1 MPTIKIT
8 RPIERIEKLGEM
20 NKFTGK
26 TTAKTMRGWI
36 EGRINKFLKQNNLE
50 MIFIFK
56 EILNAYNY
64 YHPETKLEVKVDSWK
79 GKSSIELIKS
89 IDRLTIIKYQRQN
102 KYAEPTKSITEV
114 TKEELN
120 ALIEVI
126 KRLSEDIETIE
137 TKYLS
142 MAYSRALDLGHSG
155 WKTGDKP
162 FFSDRKN
169 HNKFTLMLGALDKL
183 GFVEYINGKTKLL
196 NKKLDIQMIL

>member
-1 MPTIKIT
+1 MVEIIVKK
-8 RPIERIEKLGEM
+8 PIERIEKLGEM

-36 EGRINKFLKQNNLE
+36 QGRINKFISHNNTE
-50 MIFIFK
+50 MVFIFQ

-64 YHPETKLEVKVDSWK
+64 YHPETELEVKVDSWK

-89 IDRLTIIKYQRQN
+89 MDKLTIIKYQKKDKN
-102 KYAEPTKSITEV
+102 SEPKQIITEV
-114 TKEELN
+114 NKEELN

-126 KRLSEDIETIE
+126 KKLNEDMETIE

-142 MAYSRALDLGHSG
+142 MAYSRALNLGHSG
-155 WKTGDKP
+155 WRNGDKP
-162 FFSDRKN
+162 F
-169 HNKFTLMLGALDKL
+169 
-183 GFVEYINGKTKLL
+183 TKLL

>member
-1 MPTIKIT
+1 MVEIKVNK
-8 RPIERIEKLGEM
+8 PIERIEKLGEM

-36 EGRINKFLKQNNLE
+36 QGRINKFLNQDNLE
-50 MIFIFK
+50 MVFVFK

-64 YHPETKLEVKVDSWK
+64 YHPETEMNVKVDSWK

-89 IDRLTIIKYQRQN
+89 MDKLTIIKYQR
-102 KYAEPTKSITEV
+102 KDKHSEPTQMITEV

-126 KRLSEDIETIE
+126 KKLSKDMEVIE
-137 TKYLS
+137 TKYLA
-142 MAYSRALDLGHSG
+142 MAYSTALELNHSG

-162 FFSDRKN
+162 FFSDRKT

-183 GFVEYINGKTKLL
+183 GFIEYSSGKTKLL